1 MCFKM
6 IILKLM
12 LIFNIV
18 KAKLIMN
25 RGQQMKCYFCE
36 NESAIFLEGAG
47 GLCLA
52 CYNKWMMDLQGLDE
66 ENFNRHLRSFTI
78 QDAHGKEHVFDLT
91 YHVFRGRT
99 IWTAKEQ
106 KGEYLFEEISL
117 SHKQQGF
124 AIRTLIEK
132 AIQGV
137 SCPTLRAHDDTYPV
151 SNALQRQNKQY
162 SLRSTGVLRV
172 ESEGSRTRFM
182 IDGQPVSPEDLLRM
196 LSIFE
201 GFNIF
206 YQAEDVSGQVLPE
219 KSALQVVT
227 VDFEN
232 IYRDFEEALLTCLK
246 NDFVSYE
253 IEFEIMYALSFP
265 IDKWTFAANHGD
277 RNEAKACA
285 QKMKER
291 LLSLGTDSDDFPI
304 TLIKQIEETEN
315 LLFL

>member
-1 MCFKM
+1 
-6 IILKLM
+6 M

-18 KAKLIMN
+18 EAKRIMN
-25 RGQQMKCYFCE
+25 RGKQMKCYYCE
-36 NESAIFLEGAG
+36 NESTIFLQGVG

-52 CYNKWMMDLQGLDE
+52 CYNKWMLDLQGLDE
-66 ENFNRHLRSFTI
+66 ENFDRHLRSFTI
-78 QDAHGKEHVFDLT
+78 QDPEGKEHVFDLS
-91 YHVFRGRT
+91 YRVFGGRT

-117 SHKQQGF
+117 SHAKQDF
-124 AIRTLIEK
+124 AIRTLMNK

-137 SCPTLRAHDDTYPV
+137 GCPTLDVHEDTYPV
-151 SNALQRQNKQY
+151 ANALQRQNKQY

-172 ESEGSRTRFM
+172 ESEGSRTHFI

-196 LSIFE
+196 LSTFE
-201 GFNIF
+201 GFNIL
-206 YQAEDVSGQVLPE
+206 YQAEDVSGQVLHD

-227 VDFEN
+227 VDFEE

-246 NDFVSYE
+246 NDFVSYK
-253 IEFEIMYALSFP
+253 IEFEVMYALSYP
-265 IDKWTFAANHGD
+265 IDKWEFAANHGD
-277 RNEAKACA
+277 RKEAKECA
-285 QKMKER
+285 QRMKER

>member
-1 MCFKM
+1 
-6 IILKLM
+6 
-12 LIFNIV
+12 
-18 KAKLIMN
+18 
-25 RGQQMKCYFCE
+25 MKCYFCE
-36 NESAIFLEGAG
+36 NESTIFLEGVG
-47 GLCLA
+47 GLCLS

-78 QDAHGKEHVFDLT
+78 QDVEGKEHVFDLT
-91 YHVFRGRT
+91 YRVFGGRT

-117 SHKQQGF
+117 SYEQQDF
-124 AIRTLIEK
+124 AIRTLMNK
-132 AIQGV
+132 TIQGV
-137 SCPTLRAHDDTYPV
+137 GCPTLHAYDDTYPV
-151 SNALQRQNKQY
+151 ANALQREGKQY
-162 SLRSTGVLRV
+162 SLNSTGVLRI
-172 ESEGSRTRFM
+172 ESDGSHTRFV

-196 LSIFE
+196 LSTFE
-201 GFNIF
+201 GFNIL

-246 NDFVSYE
+246 NDFVSYK
-253 IEFEIMYALSFP
+253 IEFEVMYALSYP
-265 IDKWTFAANHGD
+265 IDKWAFAANHGD

-285 QKMKER
+285 QRMKER

-315 LLFL
+315 MLFL